1 MPLILYNISMKDFVK
16 LIRPHHWVKNILIF
30 FPIIFNS
37 QLFIPE
43 LFTKALW
50 GFIAF
55 CLAASAVYT
64 VNDICDA
71 EHDKKHSVKKDRP
84 IAAGRVSKN
93 SAAVLA
99 SVLVIGAL
107 AVNAFISR
115 SPLDWICL
123 VSYLILNFAY
133 SRGLKNVPIL
143 DVAVLVSG
151 FLLRVVYGSAVTG
164 TPISDWLW
172 LTVISAAFF
181 FGLGK
186 RRGEMA
192 AETDSRTVLRSYTRE
207 FLDKN
212 MYVTMACALVFYSL
226 WTVDPA
232 TVARMGTRNFVY
244 TVPLVLVICMKY
256 SLDCESKQSG
266 DPVETVLRDK
276 ILIALI
282 ALYGAVTL
290 AAIYL

>member
-1 MPLILYNISMKDFVK
+1 MKDFIR

-43 LFTKALW
+43 LFTKAIW

-84 IAAGRVSKN
+84 VASGRVSKN

-133 SRGLKNVPIL
+133 SRGLKNVPI
-143 DVAVLVSG
+143 
-151 FLLRVVYGSAVTG
+151 
-164 TPISDWLW
+164 
-172 LTVISAAFF
+172 
-181 FGLGK
+181 
-186 RRGEMA
+186 
-192 AETDSRTVLRSYTRE
+192 
-207 FLDKN
+207 
-212 MYVTMACALVFYSL
+212 
-226 WTVDPA
+226 
-232 TVARMGTRNFVY
+232 
-244 TVPLVLVICMKY
+244 
-256 SLDCESKQSG
+256 
-266 DPVETVLRDK
+266 
-276 ILIALI
+276 
-282 ALYGAVTL
+282 
-290 AAIYL
+290 

>member
-1 MPLILYNISMKDFVK
+1 MKDFIR

-37 QLFIPE
+37 QLFVPE
-43 LFTKALW
+43 LLAKALW
-50 GFIAF
+50 GFAAF
-55 CLAASAVYT
+55 CLAASAVYI
-64 VNDICDA
+64 VNDISDA
-71 EHDKKHSVKKDRP
+71 EHDKNHSVKKDRP
-84 IAAGRVSKN
+84 IAAGRISKN
-93 SAAVLA
+93 SAAALA
-99 SVLVIGAL
+99 SVLILAAIG
-107 AVNAFISR
+107 VNALITR
-115 SPLDWICL
+115 GVLDWVCL
-123 VSYLILNFAY
+123 ISYIVLNFAY
-133 SRGLKNVPIL
+133 SKGLKNVPVL
-143 DVAVLVSG
+143 DVAILVSG

-192 AETDSRTVLRSYTRE
+192 LETDSRTVLKSYTRE

-256 SLDCESKQSG
+256 SLDLESKSGG

-276 ILIALI
+276 ILLALI